1 VEEFMKVL
9 ENKKRIDKMI
19 MKASNIFVVG
29 HRHFDLDAIA
39 SNIGIVEYVKSFNKK
54 PIIIINDKRKEA
66 GVNKILDKVE
76 GHYHFEKSSKIK
88 YRINDES
95 LLIITDTNKEM
106 LLQDPSIVSLFKNI
120 IIIDHHEYNETSI
133 SKALVVVD
141 DKVSS
146 ASEMV
151 TYLLNE
157 KNIKISSDI
166 ATVLLSGIVLD
177 TNNFA
182 IKTSKET
189 FYAAYL
195 LSSLGADENKVQSLL
210 KQDIKDYIERSKILL
225 NVKIVDNVAITVAKA
240 SIIYRREDLAR
251 VADILLQF
259 HNIEASIVIGKIENN
274 KIGISGRSI
283 GKLNIG
289 DVLEF
294 TGGGGN
300 AYEAASQISGSK
312 LREVED
318 NILEILKKFK

>member
-1 VEEFMKVL
+1 MKVL

-19 MKASNIFVVG
+19 TKASNIFVVG
-29 HRHFDLDAIA
+29 HRHLDLDAIA

-54 PIIIINDKRKEA
+54 PIIIVNDKRKEA
-66 GVNKILDKVE
+66 GVKKILDKVE
-76 GHYHFEKSSKIK
+76 GRYHIEKSSKIK

-166 ATVLLSGIVLD
+166 ATILLSGIVLD

-195 LSSLGADENKVQSLL
+195 LSSLGADENKVQALL
-210 KQDIKDYIERSKILL
+210 KQDIKDYIERSKVLL

-300 AYEAASQISGSK
+300 AFEAASQISGSK

-318 NILEILKKFK
+318 NILEILKNFK

>member
-1 VEEFMKVL
+1 MKVL

-29 HRHFDLDAIA
+29 HRHLDLDAIA
-39 SNIGIVEYVKSFNKK
+39 SNIGIVEYIKSFNKK

-66 GVNKILDKVE
+66 GVKKILDKVE
-76 GHYHFEKSSKIK
+76 GRYHIEKSSKIK

-106 LLQDPSIVSLFKNI
+106 LLQDPSLVSLFKNI

-133 SKALVVVD
+133 SKALIVVD
-141 DKVSS
+141 DKISS

-166 ATVLLSGIVLD
+166 ATILLSGIVLD

-195 LSSLGADENKVQSLL
+195 LSNLGADENKVQSLL

-259 HNIEASIVIGKIENN
+259 HNIDASIVIGKIENN

-300 AYEAASQISGSK
+300 AYEAASQITGSK

>member
-1 VEEFMKVL
+1 MKVL

-19 MKASNIFVVG
+19 TKASNIFVVG
-29 HRHFDLDAIA
+29 HRHLDLDAIA

-54 PIIIINDKRKEA
+54 PIIIVNDKRKEA
-66 GVNKILDKVE
+66 GVKKILDKVE
-76 GHYHFEKSSKIK
+76 GRYHIEKSSKIK

-166 ATVLLSGIVLD
+166 ATILLSGIVLD

-182 IKTSKET
+182 IKTSRET

-195 LSSLGADENKVQSLL
+195 LSSLGADENKVQALL
-210 KQDIKDYIERSKILL
+210 KQDIKDYIERSKVLL

-300 AYEAASQISGSK
+300 AFEAASQISGSK

>member
-1 VEEFMKVL
+1 MKVL

-29 HRHFDLDAIA
+29 HRHLDLDAIA

-54 PIIIINDKRKEA
+54 PIIIINDNRKEA
-66 GVNKILDKVE
+66 GVKKILDKVE
-76 GHYHFEKSSKIK
+76 GRYHIEKSSKIK

-133 SKALVVVD
+133 SKALIVVD

-274 KIGISGRSI
+274 KVGISGRSI

-300 AYEAASQISGSK
+300 AYEAASQISGTK

>member
-1 VEEFMKVL
+1 MKVL

-19 MKASNIFVVG
+19 TKASNIFVVG
-29 HRHFDLDAIA
+29 HRHLDLDAIA
-39 SNIGIVEYVKSFNKK
+39 SNIGIVEYIKTFNKK
-54 PIIIINDKRKEA
+54 PIIIVNDKRKEA
-66 GVNKILDKVE
+66 GVKKILDKVE
-76 GHYHFEKSSKIK
+76 GRYHIEKSSKIK

-106 LLQDPSIVSLFKNI
+106 LLQDPSLVSLFKNI

-157 KNIKISSDI
+157 KNIKISPDI
-166 ATVLLSGIVLD
+166 ATILLSGIVLD

-195 LSSLGADENKVQSLL
+195 LSCLGANENKVQSLL
-210 KQDIKDYIERSKILL
+210 KQDIKDYIERSKVLL

-300 AYEAASQISGSK
+300 AFEAASQISGSK